1 MAAKFK
7 RTIDASTKTT
17 KQLRSRYEI
26 AHVEHFVKTVE
37 SARSGADWET
47 EVARIIAE
55 MQSGD
60 DETRARAVREIC
72 PCRMPWQVF
81 NRLRKAAKRL
91 QHDPNPLVA
100 ANARHIEVDAERVM
114 AMEGSLER
122 IRERDEG
129 VGDSQARSSLKR
141 RKKLPRQ

>member
-1 MAAKFK
+1 LATKFK

-26 AHVEHFVKTVE
+26 AHVEHFVQTVE
-37 SARSGADWET
+37 RARSGADWET
-47 EVARIIAE
+47 EAARIIAG

-72 PCRMPWQVF
+72 PCRMPWQMF

-91 QHDPNPLVA
+91 QHDPNPTVA
-100 ANARHIEVDAERVM
+100 ANARHIEVDAKLVM

-122 IRERDEG
+122 ILERDGSVADEEVRG
-129 VGDSQARSSLKR
+129 SLKR
-141 RKKLPRQ
+141 RKKLPRR